1 MAELAAAAA
10 PVLLVLLLGALFG
23 PEAEAVEG
31 FAAHLAVD
39 HLSGG
44 GKAEGSQHQE
54 NTYCTKPTVFQITQG
69 SSSVSLRSLLCAS

>member
-1 MAELAAAAA
+1 MKVGVGEKNTSDPADHTHLVVLALTATHVAELAAAAA

-39 HLSGG
+39 HLS
-44 GKAEGSQHQE
+44 
-54 NTYCTKPTVFQITQG
+54 
-69 SSSVSLRSLLCAS
+69 